1 MKPYTNKDRWRHI
14 KHFVDTHPYS
24 EDNYRYL
31 QDWLSHFETCDNCKW
46 YEKDKYRCII
56 GSEECEWEPVEPMTT
71 KPENLEECSH
81 DRKTDDNDGKPND
94 TLSRT
99 KMEERLDEAIQE
111 AVFFLNE
118 NDDIT
123 LQGSLLDHLDV
134 LKHIRGDKDE

>member
-81 DRKTDDNDGKPND
+81 DRKTDDNDGKPN
-94 TLSRT
+94 SPN
-99 KMEERLDEAIQE
+99 LDLKIDHDSIPRKVKTYRHYGAHQS
-111 AVFFLNE
+111 
-118 NDDIT
+118 DD
-123 LQGSLLDHLDV
+123 LAEDY
-134 LKHIRGDKDE
+134 KK